1 MIPRQKGVVF
11 ERGRMLRYIIDD
23 RIRRLAA
30 VRFLA
35 LHGNV
40 LADRFV
46 SRHRIRMFLEFFALR
61 IVIEAA
67 QKSVKFTFLLSAS
80 ADRQQIL

>member
-1 MIPRQKGVVF
+1 MIPRQKSVVF
-11 ERGRMLRYIIDD
+11 ERGRMLRYIIDHLVG
-23 RIRRLAA
+23 RLAA

-35 LHGNV
+35 LHGNI

-46 SRHRIRMFLEFFALR
+46 SRHRIRMLLELFALR

-67 QKSVKFTFLLSAS
+67 QKSVKFTLLVSAP

>member
-1 MIPRQKGVVF
+1 
-11 ERGRMLRYIIDD
+11 MLRYIIDD

-46 SRHRIRMFLEFFALR
+46 SRHRIRMLLELFALC

-67 QKSVKFTFLLSAS
+67 QKSVKFTLLVSAS
-80 ADRQQIL
+80 ADRQQIF